1 MKMKRFIRTR
11 PRPGT
16 IIAIVA
22 LVVALS
28 GTAVAAGGF
37 LPKTKFTKFKSNAVQ
52 RLTYV
57 NSTQSVPVAAGNE
70 YTTVSANCPAGLHPV
85 GGGVALSPSNQSIW
99 WGDGYLTASG
109 YTAHV
114 ANNSAAAATAVTT
127 VSCVAGRATGSPA
140 A

>member
-1 MKMKRFIRTR
+1 MRRFIRMR

-22 LVVALS
+22 LVVALT

-57 NSTQSVPVAAGNE
+57 NNTQSVPVATGNE
-70 YTTVSANCPAGLHPV
+70 YTTVSANCPGGFHPV
-85 GGGVALSPSNQSIW
+85 GGGVKLSPSNQNVW

-114 ANNSAAAATAVTT
+114 ANNSTGVATAVTT
-127 VSCVAGRATGSPA
+127 VSCVAARANGSPA
-140 A
+140 G